1 MKRHELKI
9 EPQYYSAVLAGV
21 KTFEIRRNDRDF
33 KIGDEILL
41 TEFVPEENRYTN
53 RELLKQITYIT
64 DYAQKDGYVVMGI
77 K

>member
-41 TEFVPEENRYTN
+41 AEFVPEENRYTN